1 MNEIAHD
8 SAATLLRGMLALG
21 RRLRAERP
29 PGSLSLSGL
38 GILGALNRIGPLVA
52 TRLAAEERLQ
62 PQSLT
67 RLLGY
72 LEKDRLIRRM
82 RSRDDRREITITITA
97 RGRRVLLEDMAVR
110 RAWLE
115 KALAAA
121 LEPVERGVLRAAAP
135 VMLKLAACERR

>member
-121 LEPVERGVLRAAAP
+121 LEPAERGVLRAAAP